1 VNFLAAKLRDDL
13 LAKLTQADAGPRQV
27 GVSRNQSKDVSLGRR
42 HVPAQQEVRRTKVK
56 EAQRMALDDL
66 AEVHEAAQ
74 FIRRRRNVNGHD
86 GIPGLGGGQQMAD
99 RTNAADACRD
109 AGHFCVR
116 AALAKLLEAAE
127 LDDVELGVRDIAG
140 VVQKDADL
148 GVALDTGHGVND
160 DALSH
165 NLIQI

>member
-1 VNFLAAKLRDDL
+1 
-13 LAKLTQADAGPRQV
+13 
-27 GVSRNQSKDVSLGRR
+27 
-42 HVPAQQEVRRTKVK
+42 
-56 EAQRMALDDL
+56 
-66 AEVHEAAQ
+66 
-74 FIRRRRNVNGHD
+74 
-86 GIPGLGGGQQMAD
+86 MAD